1 MKYRKFANT
10 NTKISRLSLG
20 TWSLG
25 GATPGNTSYGN
36 ISKKIAKND
45 YSKIVKDSP
54 EISLGFFLTV
64 IIINVCFLFVPML
77 LGF

>member
-1 MKYRKFANT
+1 MR
-10 NTKISRLSLG
+10 ISR
-20 TWSLG
+20 
-25 GATPGNTSYGN
+25 
-36 ISKKIAKND
+36 SKKIAKNND

-64 IIINVCFLFVPML
+64 MIINICFLFVPML